1 MNQVQQLPTPML
13 VIVNVEKQQKE
24 VRQTV
29 TMEKSHILPQLQL
42 AAMNHDSIAAYS
54 NASHCEC
61 GKTASLV
68 KLAVTVKLEEQ
79 QA

>member
-1 MNQVQQLPTPML
+1 MNGMCLVTVSLDLHDVTP
-13 VIVNVEKQQKE
+13 
-24 VRQTV
+24 
-29 TMEKSHILPQLQL
+29 
-42 AAMNHDSIAAYS
+42 MNHDSIAAYS

>member
-1 MNQVQQLPTPML
+1 MYYIYNIYIIIFSDLHDVTP
-13 VIVNVEKQQKE
+13 
-24 VRQTV
+24 
-29 TMEKSHILPQLQL
+29 
-42 AAMNHDSIAAYS
+42 MNHDSIAAYS

>member
-1 MNQVQQLPTPML
+1 MDLHDVTP
-13 VIVNVEKQQKE
+13 
-24 VRQTV
+24 
-29 TMEKSHILPQLQL
+29 
-42 AAMNHDSIAAYS
+42 MNHDSIAAYS